1 MDHEQIQRA
10 VETGDLT
17 EAVAQA
23 ATDANGWVLTFTE
36 RGGGR
41 VLYTDHTGT
50 EKVYHSL
57 DQVSELARELGFDR
71 VRVEEEF

>member
-1 MDHEQIQRA
+1 MDHEQIRRA
-10 VETGDLT
+10 AEAGDLS
-17 EAVAQA
+17 EAVVVPAQ
-23 ATDANGWVLTFTE
+23 DANGWVLTFTE

-57 DQVSELARELGFDR
+57 DQVSELARELGFDS
-71 VRVEEEF
+71 VRVEEAF

>member
-1 MDHEQIQRA
+1 MEHEQIRRA
-10 VETGDLT
+10 VEAGDLT
-17 EAVAQA
+17 EAVAEPAQ
-23 ATDANGWVLTFTE
+23 DANGWVLTFTE

-41 VLYTDHTGT
+41 APYTDHTGT